1 MFLGRKIQTTKAIE
15 SEGRIATSSDWWSRA
30 GKAIDGDR
38 HNYRAKATRS
48 VNPETSMSGEQ
59 IKLGNFAIAIILAS
73 VIIVLGGGVA
83 GAA

>member
-1 MFLGRKIQTTKAIE
+1 
-15 SEGRIATSSDWWSRA
+15 
-30 GKAIDGDR
+30 
-38 HNYRAKATRS
+38 
-48 VNPETSMSGEQ
+48 MSGEQ